1 MQKIAQKA
9 LYILAQD
16 QTLNKRSENESMKE
30 GNRFVQSLFKRRNAI
45 AHQNDRSHDS
55 GIQDDIEKLY
65 VVDNIETV
73 KKIK

>member
-1 MQKIAQKA
+1 MHNVFTKK
-9 LYILAQD
+9 
-16 QTLNKRSENESMKE
+16 SENESMKE

-73 KKIK
+73 KKIAYEIFSIANAK